1 MISELGDARMKKT
14 VIILCILSLSFG
26 LFSCKKEE
34 APEVP
39 IETPVETPA
48 EEEPVEEPVE
58 TPEEEPAETLAHHYG
73 EVVPGLSPLTG
84 LPYVGDGKVIMVQ
97 MENTK
102 AARPH
107 SGLSEAGIIYEMEVE
122 STITRLTAF
131 FHGSYPQ
138 KAGPVRSA
146 RKQHMFLW
154 SEWNYLYIYYG
165 GSKNLEGQ
173 DIDTW
178 RKDLGITAKRL
189 DGTIT
194 SVGFSRST
202 DRVAP
207 HNAYTNLE
215 VVMAEAYDFEP
226 KDRTLAYL
234 DKEVEGGQPASKVSL
249 SYRADNKITYDFR
262 GEEGVY
268 YRSINGE
275 PMMDKE
281 NNTQISVKNI
291 IVQHVEH
298 YHVKDT
304 VYTNMEMIGTGAAE
318 YFIGGTMKK
327 GTWVRENESSMTK
340 YYDEEGKEMAF
351 QPGKTFIQIMRP
363 ESEVIFEG

>member
-1 MISELGDARMKKT
+1 
-14 VIILCILSLSFG
+14 
-26 LFSCKKEE
+26 
-34 APEVP
+34 
-39 IETPVETPA
+39 
-48 EEEPVEEPVE
+48 
-58 TPEEEPAETLAHHYG
+58 
-73 EVVPGLSPLTG
+73 
-84 LPYVGDGKVIMVQ
+84 
-97 MENTK
+97 
-102 AARPH
+102 
-107 SGLSEAGIIYEMEVE
+107 
-122 STITRLTAF
+122 
-131 FHGSYPQ
+131 
-138 KAGPVRSA
+138 
-146 RKQHMFLW
+146 
-154 SEWNYLYIYYG
+154 
-165 GSKNLEGQ
+165 
-173 DIDTW
+173 
-178 RKDLGITAKRL
+178 
-189 DGTIT
+189 
-194 SVGFSRST
+194 
-202 DRVAP
+202 
-207 HNAYTNLE
+207 
-215 VVMAEAYDFEP
+215 MAEAYDFEP

-363 ESEVIFEG
+363 DSEVIFEG